1 MKKYIKNLSKL
12 SMVVVSAVA
21 LFFFSFNTNAQQEPG
36 CTVEGEIRETVT
48 IIVDGTEYIECVLIG
63 TECYVAIITCDVQ

>member
-21 LFFFSFNTNAQQEPG
+21 LFFLSFNTNAQQEPG
-36 CTVEGEIRETVT
+36 CETYFEYETWVEITLPGGTVYECFGIPMDCAIFV
-48 IIVDGTEYIECVLIG
+48 IEC
-63 TECYVAIITCDVQ
+63 EQQ